1 MIMAGSVEAWHD
13 IAERYPPPDAE
24 WAVECYA
31 HPTDP
36 PAPFRAV
43 PTFARLIADGL
54 LRMEEWREA
63 IADVPSRDTRTR
75 LAHALADAVAAI
87 ERERARARAAVERCE
102 WRIRYAVR
110 PLIEARAPKHEV
122 EEAAGRA
129 AQGEIGWD
137 RIFAILREEVARARH
152 LSRRRAR

>member
-1 MIMAGSVEAWHD
+1 MASSADVWHD
-13 IAERYPPPDAE
+13 VMEQYPPPDAE
-24 WAVECYA
+24 WAVEWYA

-54 LRMEEWREA
+54 LRVAEAREWLAAAAPARATE
-63 IADVPSRDTRTR
+63 TR

-87 ERERARARAAVERCE
+87 ERERALARSAVERCE

-137 RIFAILREEVARARH
+137 RIFAILREEAARARH